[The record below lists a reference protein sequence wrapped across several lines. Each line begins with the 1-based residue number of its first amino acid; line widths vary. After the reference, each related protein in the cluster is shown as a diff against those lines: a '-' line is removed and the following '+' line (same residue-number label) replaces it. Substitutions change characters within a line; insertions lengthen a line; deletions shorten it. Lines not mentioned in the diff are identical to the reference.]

1 MGEFPLLG
9 KLCDNGELSYPL
21 WALVR
26 KQIGAKLSG
35 RTWMNLEE
43 TEEELS
49 PMIHVWGTFTNSL
62 LS

>member
-1 MGEFPLLG
+1 MGELP
-9 KLCDNGELSYPL
+9 YPL

-26 KQIGAKLSG
+26 KQIGAKLNG

-49 PMIHVWGTFTNSL
+49 PMTHV
-62 LS
+62 